1 MTLAPHPDHRHA
13 ARFKI
18 DSMISLH
25 AAIAMARGLPFMAD
39 LSQEDRVL
47 ISTVVSELGTN
58 IIKFAGCGSLSLA
71 RVRDEGHDAIQ
82 VIAKDSGP
90 GIRDV
95 ESALAEGFSTSGTLG
110 LGLSAVRR
118 IMSSLRI
125 HTQVGE
131 GTTVIAAKW
140 LDPTPGKPQRS
151 ITRIVAAAPEQP
163 LPIEHA
169 SLNRPYPGQRVS
181 GDLTLVREV
190 GTSLLFGVIDVSGH
204 GPGAHGLAREL
215 GATLM
220 AAASPLDLEALLRAL
235 HAHCQGTRGAA
246 AGLAVLNRASRQLTF
261 AGVGNVHIR
270 VIGRKNW
277 HGVSR
282 DGILGERMRNVLPQ
296 SMLLEPGNLVVV
308 ASDGCSES
316 AKTRV
321 LIPDTPLS
329 AVQIAEKLI
338 TDTAKSTDDAACVVV
353 KCL

>member
-1 MTLAPHPDHRHA
+1 MALASLPDHRHA

-18 DSMISLH
+18 DSMVSLH
-25 AAIAMARGLPFMAD
+25 AAIAMARSLPFMAD

-58 IIKFAGCGSLSLA
+58 ILKFAGTGSVSLA
-71 RVRDEGHDAIQ
+71 RVHDEGHDAIQ

-90 GIRDV
+90 GIRNV
-95 ESALAEGFSTSGTLG
+95 ESALAEGYSTSGTLG

-118 IMSSLRI
+118 IMSSLQI
-125 HTQVGE
+125 HTQVGR

-140 LDPTPGKPQRS
+140 LNPTPGKPQRS
-151 ITRIVAAAPEQP
+151 ATQIAATPPENP
-163 LPIEHA
+163 LQLEHA
-169 SLNRPYPGQRVS
+169 SLNRPFPGQKLS
-181 GDLTLVREV
+181 GDFTLVREV
-190 GTSLLFGVIDVSGH
+190 GTSLLVGVIDVSGH
-204 GPGAHGLAREL
+204 GPAAHGLATEL
-215 GATLM
+215 GMALTTATT
-220 AAASPLDLEALLRAL
+220 LDLETLLRTL
-235 HAHCQGTRGAA
+235 HERCQGTRGAA

-270 VIGRKNW
+270 VIGKKNW

-296 SMLLEPGNLVVV
+296 TILLETGNLVVV

-321 LIPDTPLS
+321 LIAGTPL
-329 AVQIAEKLI
+329 AAAQIAEKLI
-338 TDTAKSTDDAACVVV
+338 ADTAKSTDDAACVVV

>member
-1 MTLAPHPDHRHA
+1 MALTPHPDHRHA
-13 ARFKI
+13 TRFKI
-18 DSMISLH
+18 DSMVSLH

-58 IIKFAGCGSLSLA
+58 IIKFAGTGSVSLA

-95 ESALAEGFSTSGTLG
+95 ESAMSEGYSTSGTLG

-118 IMSSLRI
+118 IMSSLQI
-125 HTQVGE
+125 HTGVGK
-131 GTTVIAAKW
+131 GTTVVAAKW

-151 ITRIVAAAPEQP
+151 ATRIAAEASEKP
-163 LPIEHA
+163 LLLEHA
-169 SLNRPYPGQRVS
+169 SVNRPYPGQRLS
-181 GDLTLVREV
+181 GDFTLVREAE
-190 GTSLLFGVIDVSGH
+190 TSLLVGVVDVSGH
-204 GPGAHGLAREL
+204 GPGAHGLATEL
-215 GATLM
+215 GAVLT
-220 AAASPLDLEALLRAL
+220 AATVFDLEALLHSL
-235 HAHCQGTRGAA
+235 HEHCQGTRGAA

-270 VIGRKNW
+270 VIGRKHW

-296 SMLLEPGNLVVV
+296 SVLLDPGNLVVV

-321 LIPDTPLS
+321 LIPGTPLS

-338 TDTAKSTDDAACVVV
+338 ADTAKSTDDASCVVV

>member
-18 DSMISLH
+18 DSMVSL
-25 AAIAMARGLPFMAD
+25 ATIAMARRLPFMAD
-39 LSQEDRVL
+39 LNHEDRVL

-58 IIKFAGCGSLSLA
+58 ILKFAGSGSISLA
-71 RVRDEGHDAIQ
+71 RVNDEGHDAIQ

-95 ESALAEGFSTSGTLG
+95 ESALVEGFSTSGTLG

-125 HTQVGE
+125 HTQPGQ

-140 LDPTPGKPQRS
+140 LDPAPGKPQRS
-151 ITRIVAAAPEQP
+151 STRIDDAPARPFQF
-163 LPIEHA
+163 EHA
-169 SLNRPYPGQRVS
+169 SLNRPYPGQKVS
-181 GDLTLVREV
+181 GDLTLVREE
-190 GTSLLFGVIDVSGH
+190 GNRLLVGVIDVSGH
-204 GPGAHGLAREL
+204 GPEAHALAREL
-215 GATLM
+215 GAVLSAVTVF
-220 AAASPLDLEALLRAL
+220 DLEALLRSL
-235 HAHCQGTRGAA
+235 HERCQGTRGAA
-246 AGLAVLNRASRQLTF
+246 AGLAVINRASRQLTF
-261 AGVGNVHIR
+261 AGIGNVHIR
-270 VIGRKNW
+270 VMGSKHW

-296 SMLLEPGNLVVV
+296 SVLLEPGNLVVIT
-308 ASDGCSES
+308 SDGCSES

-321 LIPDTPLS
+321 LIPGTPLS
-329 AVQIAEKLI
+329 AMQIAEKLLA
-338 TDTAKSTDDAACVVV
+338 DTAKGTDDASCVVV